1 MIQSFVYAGSSAV
14 VRQGDA
20 RLIRF
25 APNLAREPV
34 SFDADLAHPLRFR
47 EAISALHDVVVSDLR
62 FAKKD
67 KTAYLEWKKQQ
78 AAREA
83 AVRRE
88 AYRQADQR
96 SGTLFAI
103 PLPAGFEREYDAA
116 RKHYWDARNTYSRYL
131 ALHDPDLW
139 RKLLPADPIIT
150 VADDVVFFECFSKDE
165 SAYGHLSVGRGDGF
179 GASSSLQLG
188 TTNVDYSQ
196 DLYEQFQTLR
206 TYRKTRFNLDP
217 EGFTVRTGEAQ
228 VHREEKIDLPTSWL
242 RGLMKLQAAMTMP
255 TTRVRLTREV
265 VYSLLAFLKR
275 NKARKS
281 PRALRFEL
289 EPGQPVRL
297 VLEPWE
303 KRFEATGTTYDGP
316 ATPPIR
322 IWGTRRL
329 LVLARLLPLADSID
343 VCLLAT
349 GLPSFWLVRMGEM
362 TFTLGLSGWTTNDWS
377 AGSALDLLQPPRAPS
392 TQLID
397 RTAAVLQSRRA
408 ADLATVKRETSESDD
423 YLGAAALRHLAQ
435 TGQVI
440 YDLGTGVYRYRQ
452 IMSHPLGEAQLGP
465 EDPELAGAR
474 QLIAKGK
481 VELIDRQDGPNLTR
495 VIVGKVE
502 GKPVEILLEP
512 DDRIRRGKCLCG
524 HFKKYGLRNGPCR
537 HMIAL
542 RWGTSVH
549 GLRALEASG
558 AINQALGRPG

>member
-14 VRQGDA
+14 VRQGEG
-20 RLIRF
+20 RLIRL

-34 SFDADLAHPLRFR
+34 AFDADLAHPLRFR
-47 EAISALHDVVVSDLR
+47 EAVSALHDVVVSDLR
-62 FAKKD
+62 FVKKD
-67 KTAYLEWKKQQ
+67 KTAYLEWKKQE
-78 AAREA
+78 AARDAARRHEAYREA
-83 AVRRE
+83 A
-88 AYRQADQR
+88 RQVAA
-96 SGTLFAI
+96 TANA
-103 PLPAGFEREYDAA
+103 PLPAGFEGEYDTA
-116 RKHYWDARNTYSRYL
+116 RKRYWDTRVAYSRYL
-131 ALHDPDLW
+131 ALHDPALW
-139 RKLLPADPIIT
+139 RKLMPADPIIT

-165 SAYGHLSVGRGDGF
+165 SAYGHLSVGRAEGF
-179 GASSSLQLG
+179 GSSSTLKLG

-206 TYRKTRFNLDP
+206 TYRRTRFNLDP
-217 EGFTVRTGEAQ
+217 EGFTVRTGEAP

-255 TTRVRLTREV
+255 TTRVPLTREV

-297 VLEPWE
+297 ALEPWE
-303 KRFEATGTTYDGP
+303 KRFEAPGTRYDGP
-316 ATPPIR
+316 ATQPIR

-329 LVLARLLPLADSID
+329 LVLARLLPLADSIH

-377 AGSALDLLQPPRAPS
+377 AGSALDLLLPPRAPS
-392 TQLID
+392 PELID
-397 RTAAVLQSRRA
+397 RTAAVLKARRA
-408 ADLATVKRETSESDD
+408 ADLAALRREVGESDE
-423 YLGAAALRHLAQ
+423 YLLAAALRHLAQ

-440 YDLGTGVYRYRQ
+440 YDLAAGLYRYRQ
-452 IMSHPLGEAQLGP
+452 IMSQPLGEAQLGP

-474 QLIAKGK
+474 ELLARNK
-481 VELIDRQDGPNLTR
+481 VKLIDRQDGPNLTR
-495 VIVGKVE
+495 VIIGEVE
-502 GKPVEILLEP
+502 GKPVEILIDA

-542 RWGTSVH
+542 RSGTSVH
-549 GLRALEASG
+549 GLRAFQESG
-558 AINQALGRPG
+558 ALNRLFGRPG